1 MNINFTL
8 VGQAIAFAIFVW
20 FCMKFV
26 WPPVTAALAD
36 RQKRI
41 ADGLNAADKAKQDLE
56 AAHAQ
61 VAQELQVAK
70 QQAAALI
77 EQANRRAGQVAEEV
91 KAQASAEAERIL
103 AQARADIEQEIAGA
117 RDALR
122 QQVAALAVAGAEK
135 ILQAEVDASRHAGML
150 DQLAT
155 ELK

>member
-1 MNINFTL
+1 MNINFTM
-8 VGQAIAFAIFVW
+8 VGQAIAFAIFTW

-26 WPPVTAALAD
+26 WPPVMAALAE
-36 RQKRI
+36 RQKKI

-61 VAQELQVAK
+61 VAQELQAAK

-103 AQARADIEQEIAGA
+103 TQARADIEHEIAGA

-122 QQVAALAVAGAEK
+122 LQVAALAVAGAEK
-135 ILQAEVDASRHAGML
+135 ILQAEIYAAKHAAML
-150 DQLAT
+150 NQLAT